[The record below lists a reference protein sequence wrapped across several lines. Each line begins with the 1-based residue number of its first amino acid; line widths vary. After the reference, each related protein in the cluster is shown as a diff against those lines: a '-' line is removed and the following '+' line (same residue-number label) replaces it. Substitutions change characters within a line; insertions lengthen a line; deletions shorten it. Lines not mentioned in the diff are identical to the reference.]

1 MKEIE
6 AIIGI
11 VLIVIGSIIF
21 EMGQNYVEVS
31 MNWGNLIKL
40 FGLVLVSV
48 GVIIYVLVVDSIDE
62 TKKKKR
68 LERMVWRSECKEKKN
83 TCV

>member
-6 AIIGI
+6 VIIGI
-11 VLIVIGSIIF
+11 ILIVIGGILF
-21 EMGQNYVEVS
+21 EMGQNYVEEAG
-31 MNWGNLIKL
+31 NWGNIIKL

-62 TKKKKR
+62 TKKKR
-68 LERMVWRSECKEKKN
+68 D
-83 TCV
+83 

>member
-6 AIIGI
+6 VIIGI
-11 VLIVIGSIIF
+11 ILIVVGCIVF
-21 EMGQNYVEVS
+21 EMGQNYVEES

-62 TKKKKR
+62 TKKKR
-68 LERMVWRSECKEKKN
+68 LIRRVR
-83 TCV
+83 

>member
-6 AIIGI
+6 VIIGI
-11 VLIVIGSIIF
+11 ILIVIGGILF
-21 EMGQNYVEVS
+21 EMGQNYVEES

-40 FGLVLVSV
+40 FSLVLVSV
-48 GVIIYVLVVDSIDE
+48 GVVIYVRIVDSIDE

-68 LERMVWRSECKEKKN
+68 LKN
-83 TCV
+83 LLS

>member
-1 MKEIE
+1 MKEVE
-6 AIIGI
+6 
-11 VLIVIGSIIF
+11 IVIGIILIVVGGIIF
-21 EMGQNYVEVS
+21 EMGQSYAEES

-62 TKKKKR
+62 TKKEIKKKG
-68 LERMVWRSECKEKKN
+68 MVK
-83 TCV
+83 

>member
-1 MKEIE
+1 MKEVE
-6 AIIGI
+6 
-11 VLIVIGSIIF
+11 IVIGIILIVVGGIVF
-21 EMGQNYVEVS
+21 EMGQSYVEES

-62 TKKKKR
+62 TKKEIKKKG
-68 LERMVWRSECKEKKN
+68 MAK
-83 TCV
+83 

>member
-6 AIIGI
+6 VIIGI
-11 VLIVIGSIIF
+11 ILIVVGGIVF
-21 EMGQNYVEVS
+21 EMGQNYVEETV
-31 MNWGNLIKL
+31 NWGNIIKL

-68 LERMVWRSECKEKKN
+68 N
-83 TCV
+83 

>member
-6 AIIGI
+6 VIIGI
-11 VLIVIGSIIF
+11 ILIVVGGIVF
-21 EMGQNYVEVS
+21 EMGQNYVEES

-62 TKKKKR
+62 TKKKR
-68 LERMVWRSECKEKKN
+68 LIRRVRWSECQEKKN
-83 TCV
+83 MYV